1 MEKILSCAQ
10 MIDYINKVG
19 VLPLLNLG
27 IPGWSADEVVDP
39 ECRYIILDDGSWEW
53 ALWQWK
59 GDIIKESHCAYG
71 KFFHKKAAF
80 ISQEWWPD
88 FCNWRRSL
96 YPAPAEN
103 SIDDIILQTLRES
116 GSMVTRNLRKACGF
130 YGLAPTEAIGSD
142 METGGKDMINSGGDT
157 EINGKHK
164 RKSGSL
170 RSRFDARIAAL
181 QMAGRIVTEDFV
193 YPRDRHGKPYGWGW
207 SLLTTPES
215 LFGPDACHPD
225 RTPQQSCAR
234 LLAHL
239 QSILPSVS
247 ETRLRSLLK

>member
-1 MEKILSCAQ
+1 MENILSCAQ

-27 IPGWSADEVVDP
+27 IPEWSADEAVDP

-59 GDIIKESHCAYG
+59 GDIIKESGCAYG

-80 ISQEWWPD
+80 ISKEWWPD

-96 YPAPAEN
+96 YPAPPEN

-116 GSMVTRNLRKACGF
+116 GSMVTRDLRKACGF
-130 YGLAPTEAIGSD
+130 YGFAPTELGGSD
-142 METGGKDMINSGGDT
+142 AETTGRRRG
-157 EINGKHK
+157 
-164 RKSGSL
+164 KSGSL
-170 RSRFDARIAAL
+170 RSRFDGRIAAL

-215 LFGPDACHPD
+215 LFGSDACHPD
-225 RTPQQSCAR
+225 RTPRQSYDR

-239 QSILPSVS
+239 RTILPGISDA
-247 ETRLRSLLK
+247 RLNSLLR